1 MDMTII
7 RETIGLIFV
16 GAILFYVIARGIDHF
31 FLKREEDQV
40 HEHALI
46 QIRVHAKYE
55 RKNTRMSIDMAKK
68 INDNL
73 LKQVTND

>member
-46 QIRVHAKYE
+46 QIHYKAKCD
-55 RKNTRMSIDMAKK
+55 RKTNRLSLATAKK

-73 LKQVTND
+73 LKRFTED